1 MGPPTPEALL
11 DLWRT
16 IAAPQRSSV
25 EIAEALAHSATQW
38 LGDVVAVRFRV
49 PRPAGS
55 WEAVRVGPGA
65 TAPLRTKVSAPK
77 GDDEADTTWLES
89 VQVDVSQL
97 ADLLTLPLAASG
109 EVVGTLAVG
118 RSRSAGGEPFRP
130 ADRALAQRIAEVAA
144 GALDG
149 ALVRARDRWMRLW
162 FESCPSV
169 IFYKD
174 ELLQYVFVNEGFLK
188 LSPPREK
195 VMARTDADLF
205 PPEVAAYFTTVDRQI
220 LQSGQKAVNTDK
232 IVVHGD
238 MTVRLALK
246 FPIKDETGQV
256 VGVGG
261 NVTQIPD
268 IGISTQALKAGEEVI
283 NFVTDPLPGLISC
296 FAADERIRFAN
307 LAHEAWLGMPRL
319 DMVGKTLKEVF
330 GEPVYAQMRPH
341 VELALKGER
350 CAFDLE
356 LRRSDGVVRDTTVTL
371 APQRG
376 LLREMDSVVCLIVDR
391 TEEKRAEARVRFLAE
406 SGSLFGASLDL
417 SSIVKAIASLAVPRL
432 ADWCAVEVRPGD
444 GWSEQ
449 MVVSHV
455 DPRKAESAGRLY
467 GWLSRQDRLPL
478 QIARVLESGS
488 PELLPELAEQQQE
501 AAVTDPEAL
510 RLLREVGLSSAM
522 VIPIST
528 RMRTIGA
535 ITLVGLKGRRRYD
548 ASDLAHAEELAR
560 RAGLA
565 MDNARLYKEVQAA
578 VELRDEFLAVAG
590 HELRT
595 PLAALSLLLDT
606 LEMETRALG
615 KAMPALERFQ
625 HTVGRALHHSERLG
639 RLIGQL
645 LDVARIQMRRLEP
658 QPELVDLGQLVKEVT
673 ARYAD
678 QAVQAQCR
686 LAVHIQPEPIVGYWD
701 PIQLDQVTTNLL
713 TNALKYGAG
722 KPVEV
727 SVTATGGKAAL
738 SVRDHGIGISPAD
751 QERIFGR
758 FERAVSQR
766 HYGGLG
772 LGLWITRQALE
783 GMGAS
788 IRVQSTPNVETLFVV
803 ELPLRS
809 GAGT

>member
-11 DLWRT
+11 DLWKT
-16 IAAPQRSSV
+16 IADPQRSSA
-25 EIAEALAHSATQW
+25 EIAEALARGATGW

-49 PRPAGS
+49 PAPVGA
-55 WEAVRVGPGA
+55 WEAIRVGPGDLG
-65 TAPLRTKVSAPK
+65 PLRTSAPR
-77 GDDEADTTWLES
+77 GSSAEAAWLKAVE
-89 VQVDVSQL
+89 VDVDQL
-97 ADLLTLPLAASG
+97 ADLLTLPLTASG
-109 EVVGTLAVG
+109 EVLGTLAVG
-118 RSRSAGGEPFRP
+118 RSRSAGGKPFS
-130 ADRALAQRIAEVAA
+130 ADEKALAQRLAEGAA
-144 GALDG
+144 GAMDG
-149 ALVRARDRWMRLW
+149 ALVRARERWMHLW

-174 ELLQYVFVNEGFLK
+174 EALQYRFVNEGFLK

-195 VMARTDADLF
+195 VLASTDADLF
-205 PPEVAAYFTTVDRQI
+205 PPEVAAYFATVDRQI

-246 FPIKDETGQV
+246 FPIKDEAGKV

-268 IGISTQALKAGEEVI
+268 IGLSSQAIKAGEEVI

-296 FAADERIRFAN
+296 FSTEQRIRFAN
-307 LAHEAWLGMPRL
+307 LGHEAWLGMPRL
-319 DMVGKTLKEVF
+319 EMIGKTMKEVF
-330 GEPVYAQMRPH
+330 GEPSYAQMRPH
-341 VELALKGER
+341 MELALKGER

-356 LRRSDGVVRDTTVTL
+356 LRHSDGTVRQTTVTL
-371 APQRG
+371 APQLG
-376 LLREMDSVVCLIVDR
+376 LLREVNSVVCFIVDR
-391 TEEKRAEARVRFLAE
+391 TEEKRTEERVRFLAE

-417 SSIVKAIASLAVPRL
+417 SSIVKNVAALAVPRL
-432 ADWCAVEVRPGD
+432 ADWCAVEVRPGE

-449 MVVSHV
+449 VVVSHV
-455 DPRKAESAGRLY
+455 DPGKSESAGRLY
-467 GWLSRQDRLPL
+467 LWLSGQEDRPL
-478 QIARVLESGS
+478 HVARVLQTGR
-488 PELLPELAEQQQE
+488 PELVPELTEPQQ
-501 AAVTDPEAL
+501 AVTDPEAL

-522 VIPIST
+522 VIPLST

-535 ITLVGLKGRRRYD
+535 ITLVGLKARRRYD
-548 ASDLAHAEELAR
+548 HPDLAHAEELAR

-578 VELRDEFLAVAG
+578 VELRDQFLAVAG

-606 LEMETRALG
+606 LIMETNALG
-615 KAMPALERFQ
+615 KATPVPALERFQ
-625 HTVGRALHHSERLG
+625 HLAGRAIHHSERLG

-645 LDVARIQMRRLEP
+645 LDVSRIQMRRLEM
-658 QPELVDLGQLVKEVT
+658 QPEMVDLGKLVEEVT
-673 ARYAD
+673 TRYAD
-678 QAVQAQCR
+678 QAAQAQCP
-686 LAVHIQPEPIVGYWD
+686 LEVHIQPEPIVGYWD
-701 PIQLDQVTTNLL
+701 PLKLDQVTTNLL

-722 KPVEV
+722 KPVQV
-727 SVTATGGKAAL
+727 SVTAAGGKAAL

-772 LGLWITRQALE
+772 LGLWITKQALE
-783 GMGAS
+783 LMGGT
-788 IRVQSTPNVETLFVV
+788 IRVQSTPNVETLFVA

-809 GAGT
+809 GT

>member
-1 MGPPTPEALL
+1 MGSPTPEALL
-11 DLWRT
+11 ELWKT
-16 IAAPQRSSV
+16 IASPQRSSA
-25 EIAEALAHSATQW
+25 EIAEALARGAAQW

-49 PRPAGS
+49 PLPVHA

-65 TAPLRTKVSAPK
+65 EGPVRAGAPA
-77 GDDEADTTWLES
+77 EATWLEA
-89 VQVDVSQL
+89 VQVDVDQL
-97 ADLLTLPLAASG
+97 VDLLTVPLTAAG
-109 EVVGTLAVG
+109 EVMGTLAVG
-118 RSRSAGGEPFRP
+118 RSRSAGGERFSP
-130 ADRALAQRIAEVAA
+130 ADEALAQRIAEGAA
-144 GALDG
+144 GAMDG
-149 ALVRARDRWMRLW
+149 ALVRARERWMRLW

-174 ELLQYVFVNEGFLK
+174 EALQYRFVNEGFLK

-195 VMARTDADLF
+195 VINRTDADLF
-205 PPEVAAYFTTVDRQI
+205 PPEVAAYFATVDRQV

-232 IVVHGD
+232 IVIHGD

-268 IGISTQALKAGEEVI
+268 IGISNQALKAVEEQI

-296 FAADERIRFAN
+296 FSVDQRIRFAN
-307 LAHEAWLGMPRL
+307 VAHEAWLGMPRL

-330 GEPVYAQMRPH
+330 GEPAYAQMRPH
-341 VELALKGER
+341 VERALQGER

-356 LRRSDGVVRDTTVTL
+356 LRRSDGMLRDTTVTL

-391 TEEKRAEARVRFLAE
+391 TEEKRAEDRVRFLAE

-417 SSIVKAIASLAVPRL
+417 SSIVKTIAALAVPRL
-432 ADWCAVEVRPGD
+432 ADWCVVEIRPGE
-444 GWSEQ
+444 GWSGQ
-449 MVVSHV
+449 VVVSHV
-455 DPRKAESAGRLY
+455 DHEKMDSTRQLY
-467 GWLSRQDRLPL
+467 LWLAAQEDQPP
-478 QIARVLESGS
+478 QIATVLQTGS
-488 PELLPELAEQQQE
+488 PELVPCLTEAQQ
-501 AAVTDPEAL
+501 AAVADPEAR
-510 RLLREVGLSSAM
+510 RLFGEVGLSSAM
-522 VIPIST
+522 VVPLST
-528 RMRTIGA
+528 RMRIIGA
-535 ITLVGLKGRRRYD
+535 ITLVGLKARRRYD
-548 ASDLAHAEELAR
+548 PLDLAHAEELAR

-606 LEMETRALG
+606 LVMETNAIGTAL
-615 KAMPALERFQ
+615 PALARFQ
-625 HTVGRALHHSERLG
+625 NTLARSKHHSERLG

-645 LDVARIQMRRLEP
+645 LDVSRIQMRRLQL
-658 QPELVDLGQLVKEVT
+658 QPELVDLGKLVEEVT
-673 ARYAD
+673 TRYAD
-678 QAVQAQCR
+678 AAAQARCD
-686 LAVHIQPEPIVGYWD
+686 LEVHIQPEPVVGFWD
-701 PIQLDQVTTNLL
+701 PLQLDQVTTNLL

-727 SVTATGGKAAL
+727 SVTASNGKALL
-738 SVRDHGIGISPAD
+738 SVKDHGIGISPTD

-783 GMGAS
+783 AMGGS
-788 IRVQSTPNVETLFVV
+788 IRVQSTPNVETLFVA
-803 ELPLRS
+803 ELPIRP
-809 GAGT
+809 GTKP